1 MTIIQ
6 ALLGFGIVA
15 IAAGQLAQFFKKVR
29 LPLITGFLFTGMLA
43 GPFVL
48 DLLHADALASLHFI
62 NDLSLAFIAFAA
74 GSELYLK
81 ELRTQYRSIAANTLG
96 QLVIT
101 FLLSALAVF
110 FLADWIPFMQ
120 EMTTQAK
127 IAVSTLTGTIFV
139 ARSPASAIAVINELR
154 AKGPFTSTAIG
165 VTVIKDVLVIIL
177 FAVCFSLSGTLI
189 NGEEFSGSSIGFLLV
204 ELLISFGLGYLLGKL
219 LSFMLNLMMP
229 EWMLSVLTVAIGWGV
244 YLFSAWVRDYSGGI
258 IGHELYLEPLLIC
271 ILGSFVVTNYSKHR
285 QTWEEILHKIGP
297 SIYIAFFTL
306 TGESMAL
313 DVLAGVWGIAL
324 ILFAVRIIS
333 MVIAGFVGGSTGGD
347 PRSFWGINWMPFVTQ
362 AGVGLGL
369 ATVIAYEYP
378 EWGNEFATIIIA
390 VIVLNQ
396 VVGPP
401 LFKWALTKVGESH
414 VRAQTPVF
422 DGVRDAIICGLQG
435 PSIALARSLMSHGWN
450 VKILTLQ
457 TEIPSNLLE
466 EGIQISTV
474 NNWDLEAFQAHDAGN
489 AEAIV
494 CMSSDSKNYTICEI
508 AYEHFGT
515 REIIVQLNDPANL
528 EKFHELGVLIV
539 NPATAIVSLLD
550 HMVRSPQATSL
561 ILGREDH
568 QDTIELEVRSPE
580 VVGMYLREVRLPL
593 DVIVLSINR
602 NGQFIIPHGRTQ
614 FRAGDL
620 VTLVGPEEELDQVA
634 LRFEE

>member
-1 MTIIQ
+1 M
-6 ALLGFGIVA
+6 
-15 IAAGQLAQFFKKVR
+15 
-29 LPLITGFLFTGMLA
+29 ITGFLFTGMLA
-43 GPFVL
+43 GPYVL
-48 DLLHADALASLHFI
+48 ELLPEGNLTSLRFI

-81 ELRTQYRSIAANTLG
+81 ELRSRYRSIAANTLG

-101 FLLSALAVF
+101 FLLSGLAVY
-110 FLADWIPFMQ
+110 FLAEWIPFMQ
-120 EMTTQAK
+120 EMSAAAK
-127 IAVSTLTGTIFV
+127 IAVAMLTGTIFV

-154 AKGPFTSTAIG
+154 AKGPFTQTAIG

-189 NGEEFSGSSIGFLLV
+189 NGEVFSISAIGYLLV
-204 ELLISFGLGYLLGKL
+204 ELLVSFVLGYLLGKV
-219 LSFMLNLMMP
+219 LSFLLNLMMP
-229 EWMLSVLTVAIGWGV
+229 QWMLSVLTVAIGWGV
-244 YLFSAWVRDYSGGI
+244 YLFSAWIRDYSGEL

-285 QTWEEILHKIGP
+285 HTWEEILHKVGP
-297 SIYIAFFTL
+297 TIYIAFFTL
-306 TGESMAL
+306 TGASMAL

-333 MVIAGFVGGSTGGD
+333 MILAGFVGGSIGGD
-347 PRSFWGINWMPFVTQ
+347 PRHFWSINWMPFVTQ

-369 ATVIAYEYP
+369 ATVVAYEYP
-378 EWGNEFATIIIA
+378 VWGAEFSTIIIA

-401 LFKWALTKVGESH
+401 LFKYALTKVGESH
-414 VRAQTPVF
+414 IRAQSPVF

-450 VKILTLQ
+450 VKILTQQ
-457 TEIPSNLLE
+457 TDIPASLRE
-466 EGIQISTV
+466 EGIQIHSIEG
-474 NNWDLEAFQAHDAGN
+474 WELEVFKSHDAAN

-494 CMSSDSKNYTICEI
+494 CMSTDVKNYGICEL

-515 REIIVQLNDPANL
+515 REIIVQLNDPSNI
-528 EKFHELGVLIV
+528 EKFVELGALIV
-539 NPATAIVSLLD
+539 DPSTAIVSLLD

-593 DVIVLSINR
+593 DIIVLSINR

>member
-1 MTIIQ
+1 MSILK

-15 IAAGQLAQFFKKVR
+15 IAAEQLARFFKHFR

-43 GPFVL
+43 GPF
-48 DLLHADALASLHFI
+48 LLRLLPSENVDSLRFI

-81 ELRTQYRSIAANTLG
+81 ELRSQFRSIGANTAG

-101 FLLSALAVF
+101 FLLSGAAVYL
-110 FLADWIPFMQ
+110 LADYIPFMG
-120 EMTTQAK
+120 EMDSAAK
-127 IAVSTLTGTIFV
+127 LAVAMLTGTIFV
-139 ARSPASAIAVINELR
+139 ARSPASAIAVINEVR
-154 AKGPFTSTAIG
+154 AKGPFTQTAIG

-189 NGEEFSGSSIGFLLV
+189 DGEAFDLAAIGFLLV
-204 ELLISFGLGYLLGKL
+204 ELLVSFVLGYLLGKL
-219 LSFMLNLMMP
+219 LSFLLGLMMSS
-229 EWMLSVLTVAIGWGV
+229 WLISVLTVAVGWSV
-244 YLFSAWVRDYSGGI
+244 YLFSHWIRDYSGVHW
-258 IGHELYLEPLLIC
+258 GHELYLEPLLIC

-285 QTWEEILHKIGP
+285 QSWEEILHDVGP
-297 SIYIAFFTL
+297 IIYIAFFTL
-306 TGESMAL
+306 TGASMQL

-324 ILFAVRIIS
+324 ILFVVRIVS
-333 MVIAGFVGGSTGGD
+333 MVIAGFVGGALGGD
-347 PRSFWGINWMPFVTQ
+347 PRSFWSINWMPFVTQ

-369 ATVIAYEYP
+369 ATVIAFEYP
-378 EWGNEFATIIIA
+378 AWGAEFATIIIA

-401 LFKWALTKVGESH
+401 LFKWALAKVGESH
-414 VRAQTPVF
+414 IRAQTPEF
-422 DGVRDAIICGLQG
+422 DGTRDALICGLQG
-435 PSIALARSLMSHGWN
+435 QSVALARSLINHGWN
-450 VKILTLQ
+450 VKILTQQ
-457 TEIPSNLLE
+457 TKIPQNLLD
-466 EGIQISTV
+466 EGIQVHSV
-474 NNWDLEAFQAHDAGN
+474 DEWSLAAFQSHEAGS

-494 CMSSDSKNYTICEI
+494 CMSSDSKNYAICEI

-515 REIIVQLNDPANL
+515 REIIVQLNDPTNL

-539 NPATAIVSLLD
+539 DPSTAIVSLLD

-568 QDTIELEVRSPE
+568 QDTIELEVRNPD
-580 VVGMYLREVRLPL
+580 VVGLYIREVRLPL

-602 NGQFIIPHGRTQ
+602 NGQFLIPHGRTQ
-614 FRAGDL
+614 LRAGDL
-620 VTLVGPEEELDQVA
+620 VTIVGPEDELDQVA